1 MGCAASKPPPHTAK
15 DVTSKQQ
22 LPIPPTKPP
31 PHTAKDVKQWQETWY
46 EADGLKAAM
55 STGDTLLVDGI
66 WLKEQAVAGNVL
78 PPRQGLPDAAASDL
92 TVVTEKLWDDL
103 QEPFR
108 PPEGRAYITAI
119 SYCWAN
125 RNHPDEH
132 GEQLQRLRRPLELMV
147 PSWCVVA
154 FFLDWCSLYQGD
166 RTEEQQEAFKRALKA
181 VNLWY
186 AHPLTWVW
194 ALTMVPQGVKPYV
207 ERGWPCFEKAVGT
220 MIKDSYMFLDLGAAE
235 RNVGRARYDAFG
247 KFDDLRESA
256 VAGRAAPLT
265 PSTFHKMLE
274 KLTFTNGADRVF
286 VAEKYTSTFTEIFC
300 SAKRLDFSGLTEI
313 KTFDEHVFLWCHAC
327 EFLNLEGC
335 TGLTSLP
342 ESLGSMPA
350 CTKLDLH
357 GCTGL
362 TSLPESLGNMPAC
375 TTLNLTNCTGLTS
388 LPESLG
394 SMPACTELFLQGCT
408 GLTSLPE
415 SLNRKKDQLSIIL
428 PKHLR

>member
-1 MGCAASKPPPHTAK
+1 MGCGASVAPPHTAK
-15 DVTSKQQ
+15 DVTSKQE

-103 QEPFR
+103 RMPFKMSR
-108 PPEGRAYITAI
+108 DHAIITAI

-132 GEQLQRLRRPLELMV
+132 GEQLQRLRRPLELTLLHK
-147 PSWCVVA
+147 CVVA
-154 FFLDWCSLYQGD
+154 LFLDWCSLYQGD

-235 RNVGRARYDAFG
+235 RNMGRARYDAIENFV
-247 KFDDLRESA
+247 DLRKSA

-265 PSTFHKMLE
+265 PSMFHEMLE

-286 VAEKYTSTFTEIFC
+286 VAEKYTSTFTEICC
-300 SAKRLDFSGLTEI
+300 SAKRLDFADLTEI
-313 KTFDEHVFLWCHAC
+313 KTFDEHVFHWCHAC
-327 EFLNLEGC
+327 EFLNLTNC
-335 TGLTSLP
+335 SGLTSLP

-350 CTKLDLH
+350 CT
-357 GCTGL
+357 
-362 TSLPESLGNMPAC
+362 
-375 TTLNLTNCTGLTS
+375 TLNLNGCWDLISAREPQDEERSVNRVART
-388 LPESLG
+388 
-394 SMPACTELFLQGCT
+394 PAM
-408 GLTSLPE
+408 
-415 SLNRKKDQLSIIL
+415 II
-428 PKHLR
+428 